1 MNTQLIHAK
10 GDTRGYRVVD
20 HVPYEC
26 LQFICRFSKSII
38 MDTGVAIGIG
48 LAIGGVLMWG
58 LQRYQAIMADGKVTL
73 EEVVDAVKDGTDV
86 VADAAETIDEVR
98 DMDAGED

>member
-1 MNTQLIHAK
+1 
-10 GDTRGYRVVD
+10 
-20 HVPYEC
+20 
-26 LQFICRFSKSII
+26 